1 MTLDNAI
8 LGPLA
13 AHAVLVFI
21 LYGLLMVRRRFSLAD
36 REAIKTYREGGGEPL
51 SSALVNKNIAN
62 QFELPVLFHSACIV
76 LYLLN
81 ADNVLML
88 TLAWFF
94 VATRYAHSFVHVT
107 SNQLRYRAP
116 LFAVGFIAVVIMWL
130 WIITFMALS

>member
-8 LGPLA
+8 LGPMA

-21 LYGLLMVRRRFSLAD
+21 LYGLLGYRRRYSLSS
-36 REAIKTYREGGGEPL
+36 REAIKTYRDGGGEPL

-62 QFELPVLFHSACIV
+62 QFELPVLFHSACVV

-81 ADNVLML
+81 ADNILML
-88 TLAWFF
+88 ALAWFF
-94 VATRYAHSFVHVT
+94 ILTRYVHSFIHVT

-116 LFAVGFIAVVIMWL
+116 LFAIGFLAVAIMWI
-130 WIITFMALS
+130 WAMAFMVLS

>member
-8 LGPLA
+8 LGPMA

-21 LYGLLMVRRRFSLAD
+21 LYGLLGYRRRYSLSS
-36 REAIKTYREGGGEPL
+36 REAIKTYRDGGGEPL

-62 QFELPVLFHSACIV
+62 QFELPVLFHSACVV

-81 ADNVLML
+81 ADNVVML
-88 TLAWFF
+88 ALAWFF
-94 VATRYAHSFVHVT
+94 ILTRYVHSFIHVT

-116 LFAVGFIAVVIMWL
+116 LFAIGFLAVAIMWI
-130 WIITFMALS
+130 WAMAFMVLS

>member
-8 LGPLA
+8 LGPMA

-21 LYGLLMVRRRFSLAD
+21 LYGLLGYRRRYSLSS
-36 REAIKTYREGGGEPL
+36 REAIKTYRDGGGEPL

-62 QFELPVLFHSACIV
+62 QFELPVLFHSACVV

-81 ADNVLML
+81 ADNVVML
-88 TLAWFF
+88 ALAWFF
-94 VATRYAHSFVHVT
+94 ILTRYVHSFIHVT

-116 LFAVGFIAVVIMWL
+116 LFAIGFLALAIMWI
-130 WIITFMALS
+130 WAMAFMVLS